1 MVEHFKNAVEVWKE
15 QEKGATK
22 EQLRNMIM
30 ELWSK
35 LGSVDVQCPHCNK
48 VMAVQTLKSKKCYS
62 CGKTFS
68 IYPKNA
74 VSRVVSSSVS
84 PNKIAIL
91 HNIHSLETTGMFA
104 TIL

>member
-35 LGSVDVQCPHCNK
+35 LGSVDVQCPHCSK
-48 VMAVQTLKSKKCYS
+48 VMTVQTLRKKKCYS
-62 CGKTFS
+62 CGRSFD
-68 IYPKNA
+68 IYPKNGDA
-74 VSRVVSSSVS
+74 RIVHSSVPQS
-84 PNKIAIL
+84 KRAIL
-91 HNIHSLETTGMFA
+91 YNIHSLETTGQFVS
-104 TIL
+104 I